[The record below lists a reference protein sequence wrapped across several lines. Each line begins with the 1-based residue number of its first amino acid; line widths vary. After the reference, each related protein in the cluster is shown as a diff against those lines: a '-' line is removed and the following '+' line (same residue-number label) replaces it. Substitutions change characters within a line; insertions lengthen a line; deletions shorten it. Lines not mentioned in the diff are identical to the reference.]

1 MSDQMRLLIAYDGS
15 SSSEAA
21 LDDLR
26 RAGLPSNV
34 NAVVM
39 TVVEQWIPVPTSFG
53 GVDMHLTEGS
63 PSPSEE
69 AVLLSQAAAKHLSV
83 DFPGWTIASDAR
95 IGSPATVI
103 LDKAEEFKPELI
115 VVGPSGH
122 STLGRWILGS
132 VSQKV
137 LTHARCSVRLG
148 RFDEERADFPV
159 RVAIGVDGSPGSAV
173 VIDAAVS
180 RQWPAGT
187 HFRLINADFALPVS
201 TSENLVGPLT
211 TWIDEERDKVDQ
223 NLKHAIDAIKAKG
236 YQVESVKVQG
246 DPKRIL
252 IEEIESWKADCIFV
266 GAERLGL
273 LDRILLGSV
282 SSAVA
287 TRANCSVE
295 IVRPKA

>member
-1 MSDQMRLLIAYDGS
+1 MSEKMRVLVAYDGS

-26 RAGLPSNV
+26 RAGLPSDV
-34 NAVVM
+34 EAVVM
-39 TVVEQWIPVPTSFG
+39 TVVEQWIPVPTSYG
-53 GVDMHLTEGS
+53 GVDMHLSEGS

-69 AVLLSQAAAKHLSV
+69 AVLLSQAAAKHLAV
-83 DFPGWTIASDAR
+83 DFPGWKIDSDAR

-103 LDKAEEFKPELI
+103 LEKADEFKPHLI

-137 LTHARCSVRLG
+137 MTHSRYSVRLG
-148 RFDEERADFPV
+148 RYNEERAGEPI
-159 RVAIGVDGSPGSAV
+159 RVAIGVDGSPGSALA
-173 VIDAAVS
+173 IEAAVE
-180 RQWPAGT
+180 RNWPAGT
-187 HFRLINADFALPVS
+187 QFRLINADFALPVS

-211 TWIDEERDKVDQ
+211 EWIDEEREQVNQ
-223 NLKHAIDAIKAKG
+223 NLRRATEAILAKG
-236 YQVESVKVQG
+236 FEVDSVKIQG

-252 IEEIESWKADCIFV
+252 VEEVESWKADCIFV

-287 TRANCSVE
+287 TRSNCSVE
-295 IVRPKA
+295 IVRPK